1 LENHKQASLDDEL
14 LKLIANQVLYSPY
27 NMVMAMSIVAY
38 LMFRHIPDKPLI
50 WGGWMLLVIVSQVYR
65 ISRLKKLPFE
75 QHVPVKERTRQA
87 ARINFACTFI
97 QSLSFL
103 AFPILTP
110 FEASVQSMMFLA
122 MGVGSIVAAVGWAPF
137 ALTHIWASLAPM
149 FAMWAWSGLFGPAG
163 VLGILVALIG
173 TAYSFTMWSISNRLF
188 KMNQEFFENRAALG
202 KALDDAEEAG
212 VAKTRFL
219 AAASHDLRQ
228 PVHTLSLFSAALGL
242 RPLDNRTQHISE
254 NIDAAINAL
263 SSQLDA
269 LLDVSKL
276 DAKVVDVNLDKVRL
290 DKLFS
295 RLCEEYQGLAE
306 KSDIEMVNACPFGA
320 TAKTDPVLLERL
332 ARNIITNAIKHN
344 ANCKVTVTVQLTSGS
359 WNLSIMDNGIGISE
373 TEHGRVFEEFYQVDN
388 PERDRSKGLGLGLS
402 IVKRLADLMA
412 LNMQFESSPAVGTC
426 FTFTLPYAS
435 QLLVE
440 ESIAQEDVIS
450 LEGLKVLVVDDEPA
464 VLEGMET
471 LLTLFGCQV
480 AVAQTTGEALEAY
493 SREAPDIA
501 LVDHRLRGTE
511 SGITAINQLR
521 EKHPKLPAII
531 ISGDTDPNLLN
542 ELHAA
547 GITLLNKPVPREI
560 LHTAIASLCA
570 K

>member
-1 LENHKQASLDDEL
+1 MNNHKLASLDDEL

-27 NMVMAMSIVAY
+27 NMVLAMSIVAY

-65 ISRLKKLPFE
+65 VSRLKKLPYEE
-75 QHVPVKERTRQA
+75 QVPVKQRTRQA
-87 ARINFACTFI
+87 ARINFTCTFI

-137 ALTHIWASLAPM
+137 TLTHIWASLAPM

-163 VLGILVALIG
+163 VLGILIALIG
-173 TAYSFTMWSISNRLF
+173 IAYSFTMWSISTRLF

-228 PVHTLSLFSAALGL
+228 PVHTLSLFSASLGL
-242 RPLDNRTQHISE
+242 RPLDERTQHISE

-276 DAKVVDVNLDKVRL
+276 DAQIVEANLEKVRL
-290 DKLFS
+290 DELIS
-295 RLCEEYQGLAE
+295 RLCEEYQDLAE
-306 KSDIEMVNACPFGA
+306 ESDIEMLQACPVGA
-320 TAKTDPVLLERL
+320 TAHTDQILLERL
-332 ARNIITNAIKHN
+332 LRNILTNAIKHN
-344 ANCKVTVTVQLTSGS
+344 AHCKVVISAQLINGS
-359 WNLSIMDNGIGISE
+359 WALSIMDNGIGIAQSE
-373 TEHGRVFEEFYQVDN
+373 QQRVFEEFYQIDN

-402 IVKRLADLMA
+402 IVRRLADLLA
-412 LNMQFESSPAVGTC
+412 LNMKFESSPGMGTR
-426 FTFTLPYAS
+426 FTFTLPYTSQQAEQKDVEPAS
-435 QLLVE
+435 D
-440 ESIAQEDVIS
+440 SS
-450 LEGLKVLVVDDEPA
+450 LEGLKVLVVDNEA
-464 VLEGMET
+464 SVRAGMET

-480 AVAQTTGEALEAY
+480 MLANSTSSALDAC
-493 SREAPDIA
+493 SNAKPDIA
-501 LVDHRLRGTE
+501 LVDYRLRGTD
-511 SGITAINQLR
+511 SGISTINKLR
-521 EKHPKLPAII
+521 ENHPKLHAII
-531 ISGDTDPNLLN
+531 ISGDTDPALLN
-542 ELHAA
+542 ELSSA
-547 GITLLNKPVPREI
+547 GINLLNKPVTRE
-560 LHTAIASLCA
+560 LLYKAIASA
-570 K
+570 GDN

>member
-1 LENHKQASLDDEL
+1 MENHKQASLDDEL

-50 WGGWMLLVIVSQVYR
+50 WGGWMLLVIASQVYR

-75 QHVPVKERTRQA
+75 QHVPVKERTREA
-87 ARINFACTFI
+87 ARINFVCTFI

-149 FAMWAWSGLFGPAG
+149 FAMWAWSGMFGPAG

-242 RPLDNRTQHISE
+242 RPLDSRTQHISE

-263 SSQLDA
+263 STQLDA

-276 DAKVVDVNLDKVRL
+276 DAKVVEVNLEEVRL
-290 DKLFS
+290 DKLVS
-295 RLCEEYQGLAE
+295 RLCEEYQDLAA
-306 KSDIEMVNACPFGA
+306 KSDIELVHACPFGA
-320 TAKTDPVLLERL
+320 TASADPVLLERL

-344 ANCKVTVTVQLTSGS
+344 AECKVAVTAQLVNGS
-359 WNLSIMDNGIGISE
+359 WNLLFMDNGIGISK
-373 TEHGRVFEEFYQVDN
+373 TEHQNVFDEFYQVDN

-412 LNMQFESSPAVGTC
+412 LNMKFESSLGLGTR
-426 FTFTLPYAS
+426 FTFTLPYTS
-435 QLLVE
+435 QKLVE
-440 ESIAQEDVIS
+440 KSINQEDVVS
-450 LEGLKVLVVDDEPA
+450 LEGIKVLVVDDEPT
-464 VLEGMET
+464 VREGMET

-480 AVAQTTGEALEAY
+480 TVAQSIGDALEACA
-493 SREAPDIA
+493 RETPDIA
-501 LVDHRLRGTE
+501 LVDYRLRETE
-511 SGITAINQLR
+511 TGISAINQLR
-521 EKHPKLPAII
+521 EKVPKLPAII
-531 ISGDTDPNLLN
+531 ISGDTDPALLN
-542 ELHAA
+542 ELHSAEIA
-547 GITLLNKPVPREI
+547 LLNKPVSRD
-560 LHTAIASLCA
+560 LLYKAIAGVCG